1 VAENAKDTMIAVLG
15 ASVAMAGLLLIFAGL
30 LFTQAAAFPK
40 DTTDDEVI
48 ERYRKA
54 GRFAFWPFLL
64 SLLIAG
70 LCLAWLLSPNET
82 GFRVAWFSFAVL
94 LFVTAVYGFWTTWR
108 LL

>member
-1 VAENAKDTMIAVLG
+1 MAENSKDTMIAVLG
-15 ASVAMAGLLLIFAGL
+15 GSVALAGLLLVFAGL

-40 DTTDDEVI
+40 DTTDDDVI
-48 ERYRKA
+48 ERFRRA

-70 LCLAWLLSPNET
+70 LCLAWLLCPNDV
-82 GFRVAWFSFAVL
+82 GFRIAWISFAVL
-94 LFVTAVYGFWTTWR
+94 LSITAIYGFWVTWR